1 MLRSSRTLRRL
12 GLALS
17 ATCLLAW
24 GASLWVHAGCCS
36 RLGWTVILD
45 GGELRVIRFVGNP
58 DAIDRLIMNEWS
70 GGAVIRQSSTTMN
83 WGSTWREHADALGL
97 KIGSF
102 RIHEPY
108 ASGNVAITG
117 SLWLPLWMPMVV
129 FVSLTIFASVR
140 LRRSHA
146 GRCVRCGY
154 DLTGNE
160 SGVCPEC
167 GTTIQPTA
175 SKA

>member
-1 MLRSSRTLRRL
+1 MLRSSRTLQRL

-17 ATCLLAW
+17 AMCVLAW
-24 GASLWVHAGCCS
+24 GFSLWSYAGCCS
-36 RLGWTVILD
+36 RLGWVVVLD
-45 GGELRVIRFVGNP
+45 GGELCVIRFVGSQ

-70 GGAVIRQSSTTMN
+70 GGTVIRQSSTTMN

-102 RIHEPY
+102 RIYEPY
-108 ASGNVAITG
+108 VSRDVVLRGGLT
-117 SLWLPLWMPMVV
+117 LPLWMPMVV
-129 FVSLTIFASVR
+129 FVSLTILASAR
-140 LRRSHA
+140 LRHLHA
-146 GRCVRCGY
+146 VRCVRCGY

-167 GTTIQPTA
+167 GTTIQPTV
-175 SKA
+175 SKT